1 MGIFDW
7 LLGQRR
13 NLGRIYCGHG
23 ISPTHARATEDA
35 IAENRYSV
43 YASTADRTRAILIL
57 ATAPPLVAK
66 ISQSPSFSGGAPDI
80 IVGAV
85 YEPKGDPLVLAQELE
100 LD

>member
-7 LLGQRR
+7 LLGRR
-13 NLGRIYCGHG
+13 RDFGRIYCGNG
-23 ISPTHARATEDA
+23 VSPAHARAAEDA

-43 YASTADRTRAILIL
+43 YASTADRTSSVLIL
-57 ATAPPLVAK
+57 ATAPPLVAM
-66 ISQSPSFSGGAPDI
+66 ISRSPSFSGGAPDM

-85 YEPKGDPLVLAQELE
+85 YEPKGDPRAFAEQLE